1 MVLTVHNRGGR
12 SCQQSGR
19 SIYRFKCLIILHDHD
34 RVLVLTAH
42 NRGGRSC
49 QQSGRSIYRLE
60 CLIIMHDYD
69 LVLVLTAHNQGGRS
83 CQQSG
88 RSIYRS
94 KCLILI
100 HDHDLVLV
108 LTAHN
113 QGGQSCLRP
122 GHYKFTVGHLCH
134 FFYEIFIFLYIYLR
148 CLLGVVGEF
157 CGTWL
162 LFCALQRTS
171 FYPYGTKDWKGQ

>member
-1 MVLTVHNRGGR
+1 MPINITWPWPCLGLDRPQLGR
-12 SCQQSGR
+12 SELSA
-19 SIYRFKCLIILHDHD
+19 I
-34 RVLVLTAH
+34 
-42 NRGGRSC
+42 
-49 QQSGRSIYRLE
+49 GRSIYRLE
-60 CLIIMHDYD
+60 CLILMHDHD

-83 CQQSG
+83 SQQSG

-113 QGGQSCLRP
+113 RGGHSCLRP
-122 GHYKFTVGHLCH
+122 GHCKFTVGHLCH
-134 FFYEIFIFLYIYLR
+134 FFYEIFVFLYIYLR

-162 LFCALQRTS
+162 PFVHCNALPFTLTVQRT
-171 FYPYGTKDWKGQ
+171 GKDNKTLESDHCLPH